1 MQILIPNDQQSQ
13 FGGDPIT
20 DILKRYRTV
29 AVVGLSSNPERASN
43 HVAKYIQSAGYRII
57 PVNPNETEVLREKS
71 YATLE
76 AAASAV
82 APTNVEIVD
91 IFRRSENIPPVVAS
105 AIAIGAKVIW
115 MQQGIEHA
123 QAAEKAL
130 AAGLVVIMDACL
142 RVEHT
147 RRRATLS

>member
-76 AAASAV
+76 AASSAI

-91 IFRRSENIPPVVAS
+91 IFRRTENIPPVVAS

-123 QAAEKAL
+123 QAAEKAR

>member
-13 FGGDPIT
+13 FGVDPIT

-29 AVVGLSSNPERASN
+29 AVVGLSSNPDRASN
-43 HVAKYIQSAGYRII
+43 HVAEYIQSAGYRVI

-71 YATLE
+71 YAALE
-76 AAASAV
+76 AAASAI
-82 APTNVEIVD
+82 APTKVEIVD
-91 IFRRSENIPPVVAS
+91 VFRRPENIPPIVDS

-115 MQQGIEHA
+115 MQQGVEHA
-123 QAAEKAL
+123 QAAEKAR

-142 RVEHT
+142 RVEHA